1 MRLTFF
7 ILSLFICTI
16 SSAQINT
23 FSKVW
28 DDFIPISGEPLELS
42 DGTFLVTSG
51 RSTAIN
57 FTVLGLAKFDSEG
70 NYSEHNWLWDNQPA
84 LRTLRRILQ
93 VSPERFITTG
103 THNYQSLL
111 FSQMWFTKWNLE
123 MDTISTQTYF
133 VENANHGVRSNE
145 LDFQNNV
152 LISGHRTPN
161 NNSSLSNGLITKMDT
176 SGNLKWQRSYLNQYG
191 QRLTFYKAIAL
202 DESAY
207 LMMGISSDSTINN
220 GLQLFKTDTAG
231 NVLNEFFYRFF
242 TPNPY
247 PNLASSTRGS
257 DLYVTEDNSII
268 VGGASSW
275 YNPESMNFRNNKFM
289 LKLNSD
295 LELVWTVF
303 INSSTNTDYFSIT
316 ALNNKLYS
324 LVRESYY
331 DAELDVIINRIG
343 VACFDMDG
351 NLLWE
356 KMSQPT
362 DCQFSRIITTSDGAL
377 LITGVYTVDDIDL
390 YTWIIKMDE
399 YGCVESECDFLQLQE
414 VEQPIQVQLYP
425 NPASHML
432 YVEGNRPVHAKSE
445 LVVFNLMGQKLLDA
459 TFASGSDRLELDIN
473 NLPSGIY
480 ILHWSS
486 NGKILT
492 SKRFVK
498 Q

>member
-1 MRLTFF
+1 M
-7 ILSLFICTI
+7 
-16 SSAQINT
+16 
-23 FSKVW
+23 
-28 DDFIPISGEPLELS
+28 
-42 DGTFLVTSG
+42 
-51 RSTAIN
+51 
-57 FTVLGLAKFDSEG
+57 
-70 NYSEHNWLWDNQPA
+70 
-84 LRTLRRILQ
+84 
-93 VSPERFITTG
+93 SPERFITTG
-103 THNYQSLL
+103 THNYQSWL

-123 MDTISTQTYF
+123 MDTILTQTYF
-133 VENANHGVRSNE
+133 VESADHFVWSNE
-145 LDFQNNV
+145 LDFQYNI
-152 LISGHRTPN
+152 LISGERSPN
-161 NNSSLSNGLITKMDT
+161 NNSSLSNGLITKIDT
-176 SGNLKWQRSYLNQYG
+176 SGNLIWQRNYLNQYG
-191 QRLTFYKAIAL
+191 ERLTYRRARAL
-202 DESAY
+202 DESSY
-207 LMMGISSDSTINN
+207 LLMGISSDSTINN

-231 NVLNEFFYRFF
+231 NVLDEFFYRFY

-257 DLYVTEDNSII
+257 DMYITEDNSII

-275 YNPESMNFRNNKFM
+275 YNPESLNFRNNKFL

-303 INSSTNTDYFSIT
+303 INSSTNTDYFRIT
-316 ALNNKLYS
+316 ALNNKLYT

-331 DAELDVIINRIG
+331 DPALDVIINRIG
-343 VACFDMDG
+343 VAGFDMDG

-362 DCQFSRIITTSDGAL
+362 KSEFSNITTTSDGAL
-377 LITGVYTVDDIDL
+377 LITGLYAVDDSNL
-390 YTWIIKMDE
+390 LPWIIKMDE

-445 LVVFNLMGQKLLDA
+445 IVIFNLMGQNLLDA
-459 TFASGSDRLELDIN
+459 TFAPGSDRLELDIN
-473 NLPSGIY
+473 NLPPGLY
-480 ILHWSS
+480 ILHWSA
-486 NGKILT
+486 NGKIIT